1 MTAFAGDSGT
11 AATRQRTEAQG
22 ERYGGQAG
30 RRVTVRDL
38 AAAKARGEKW
48 PMLTAYDALTA
59 LENLPIEK
67 EAGVR

>member
-30 RRVTVRDL
+30 RRVTVRDVPNSEL
-38 AAAKARGEKW
+38 IRIVWES
-48 PMLTAYDALTA
+48 DD
-59 LENLPIEK
+59 E
-67 EAGVR
+67 